1 MDKVNNI
8 VYKIE
13 ASNSQSTYT
22 INVQTWTYRYL
33 AVLFLLVHA
42 FNICILVLNDN
53 SINYRTQYC
62 HFIPVFAH
70 EMNGLLE
77 KKTSDYKGCIE

>member
-13 ASNSQSTYT
+13 ASNSQST